1 MGPMRLLLAHAEKG
15 KGGVFLGVA
24 SRRFCRTFFLPMD
37 FRTVIKPMDFSAF
50 DTASLRER
58 LGGLR
63 RYL

>member
-1 MGPMRLLLAHAEKG
+1 ME
-15 KGGVFLGVA
+15 
-24 SRRFCRTFFLPMD
+24 S
-37 FRTVIKPMDFSAF
+37 RTVAKPLDFSAF

>member
-1 MGPMRLLLAHAEKG
+1 MA
-15 KGGVFLGVA
+15 VA
-24 SRRFCRTFFLPMD
+24 SRHFCRNFADPMD
-37 FRTVIKPMDFSAF
+37 SRTVIKPLDVSAF